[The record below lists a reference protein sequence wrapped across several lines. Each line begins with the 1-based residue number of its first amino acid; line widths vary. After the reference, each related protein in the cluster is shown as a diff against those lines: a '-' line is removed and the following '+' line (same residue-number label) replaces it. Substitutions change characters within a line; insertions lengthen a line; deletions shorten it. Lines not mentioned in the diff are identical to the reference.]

1 MIPQIYESIALI
13 YMQEGMSKLMIDYFE
28 RAYYYY
34 TRANNKPKAD
44 QIMKLFM
51 LIRKEAKE
59 ESSD

>member
-13 YMQEGMSKLMIDYFE
+13 YMQEGMSKLMIYYFE

-34 TRANNKPKAD
+34 TRTKNKPKAD

-51 LIRKEAKE
+51 LIRK
-59 ESSD
+59 